1 MTKKRFTILA
11 LSATAIMALA
21 ACGEN
26 KDDPNG
32 HTYNTYLSTSPTNWN
47 VHNWQNADESYIQGF
62 TEIGFYDTIM
72 NSTKD
77 GYDFVC
83 EMAEEFPIAV
93 DPSEVP
99 EDLADKFY
107 ASTGGNAPKGAVWD
121 IKLNKQATFDNG
133 RAIKAK
139 DYVDSMERQLDPT
152 YANFRADS
160 YYNGNFVIAN
170 AETFYKNGRQTM
182 EPAYTYLMDS
192 AENDGKGNINKGNGK
207 FYLNVCKPSTYAQSL
222 FSSSGDDSLT
232 FYTALK
238 QRSEKASDAIELAAQ
253 RIYDANAYFAWK
265 SEKTEWVNFRA
276 NKATD
281 WAEVTKPDQVKSSM
295 LEGCP
300 DILIQDFD
308 AMDVYV
314 RAHVDDSSWGE
325 EHQDNMEKYSTAK
338 LKADLQTFVEG
349 MSSKQ
354 SGKGINTYMWEYPLF
369 TMIKHDRVNISM
381 SDVGIVAV
389 DDYTLRFY
397 LAKAIS
403 TLNLK
408 FALGGNWL
416 VDTELY
422 DSLTENLGNNT
433 RGTKYATNDAAN
445 YRSYGPYK
453 LTSFVPGSSIT
464 IKRNDNWYGYKD
476 GKHEGQY
483 QMQEIYTRVI
493 KDHNTAVNEFMAGKL
508 DDIDLTVDD
517 MAKYGASGRRTTTY
531 ESYTQK
537 ISFNTDRAKLLSRQ
551 SNNANKTI
559 LANTDFRKGLSLAL
573 DRKDFAA
580 KATAGS
586 KEFTGLLNDL
596 YLANV
601 ATGEMYR
608 NTEQGKSVYGMVY
621 NHLGG
626 ESIDEENGA
635 ALPESKAG
643 YNKKLAKEYI
653 KKAIL
658 EETASSSS
666 GHLVDGNTIDIEFR
680 VYDNEAANTKKMH
693 ANILEAWKGIVEEA
707 SNELK
712 SANKLT
718 TGIDL
723 TVKMVKDEDYY
734 TTAKN
739 GGYDMIFSTW
749 GGAAINPYGLMQVY
763 LEADFESTCEYGFK
777 GHQDEVNLA
786 IDVNGD
792 GEIDQASEVK
802 SFDGWYKEMDS
813 ATYNE
818 PELESYV
825 EPADKTSD
833 AWAEWNA
840 WSKIH
845 ENKLRILAGTEAGI
859 INRFEAIPVVARGTS
874 SLTGFKVENGSSTY
888 INLIGYGGIRFM
900 TFNYKNGEWSQFLK
914 ENNNN
919 LSDLYATWVN

>member
-1 MTKKRFTILA
+1 MTKKKFSLLA

-21 ACGEN
+21 SCGEN
-26 KDDPNG
+26 KDDGNL
-32 HTYNTYLSTSPTNWN
+32 HTYNAYLSTSPTNWN

-72 NSTKD
+72 NATKD

-83 EMAEEFPIAV
+83 EMAEQFPIAV

-107 ASTGGNAPKGAVWD
+107 SSTGSNAPKGAVWD
-121 IKLNKQATFDNG
+121 VKLNKAATFDNG

-139 DYVDSMERQLDPT
+139 DYVDSMQRQLDPK

-170 AETFYKNGRQTM
+170 AEAYYKNGRMTM
-182 EPAYTYLMDS
+182 EPAYTYLMDATAS
-192 AENDGKGNINKGNGK
+192 SNGVIHKSNNKW
-207 FYLNVCKPSTYAQSL
+207 YLNVCKPSTYAQSL
-222 FSSSGDDSLT
+222 FGNNSDDSVT

-238 QRSEKASDAIELAAQ
+238 QRSDKASDAVELAAQ

-265 SEKTEWVNFRA
+265 SEKEEWVNFRA
-276 NKATD
+276 QKAAD
-281 WAEVTKPDQVKSSM
+281 WAEVTKPDQVKSTM

-308 AMDVYV
+308 NMEVYV
-314 RAHVDDSSWGE
+314 RAHVDDSSWGD
-325 EHQDNMEKYSTAK
+325 EHKDNMEKYSTNK

-349 MSSKQ
+349 MSSRQ
-354 SGKGINTYMWEYPLF
+354 SNKGITSYMWEYPLF
-369 TMIKHDRVNISM
+369 TMIKHDRINIDM
-381 SDVGIVAV
+381 SDVGIVAL

-403 TLNLK
+403 SLNLK

-422 DSLTENLGNNT
+422 DRLSEDLGSNSW
-433 RGTKYATNDAAN
+433 GTKYATNDAAN

-453 LTSFVPGSSIT
+453 LTNFVPGSSIT
-464 IKRNDNWYGYKD
+464 IKRNENWYGYKD
-476 GKHEGQY
+476 GKHEGQFV
-483 QMQEIYTRVI
+483 MDEINTRVI
-493 KDHNTAVNEFMAGKL
+493 KDHNTAINEFMAGKL

-537 ISFNTDRAKLLSRQ
+537 ISFNTNRAKLLSRQ
-551 SNNANKTI
+551 SNNVNKTI
-559 LANTDFRKGLSLAL
+559 LANTNFRKGLSLAL

-608 NTEQGKSVYGMVY
+608 NTPQGKSVYGAVY

-626 ESIDEENGA
+626 STIDEENGP
-635 ALPESKAG
+635 ALAESKAG
-643 YNKKLAKEYI
+643 YNPALAKEYV
-653 KKAIL
+653 KKAIQ
-658 EETASSSS
+658 EELASSAE
-666 GHLVDGNTIDIEFR
+666 GHLVDGNDIEIEFR

-693 ANILEAWKGIVEEA
+693 ANIQEAWKKVVEDA
-707 SNELK
+707 SADL
-712 SANKLT
+712 KLT
-718 TGIDL
+718 NGITL
-723 TVKMVKDEDYY
+723 SIKMVKDEDYY

-763 LEADFESTCEYGFK
+763 LEADFASTCEYGFK
-777 GHQDEVNLA
+777 GHQNEVFLD

-792 GEIDQASEVK
+792 GEIDQNSEHK
-802 SFDGWYKEMDS
+802 TFDDWYKEMDS

-818 PELESYV
+818 PELESYE
-825 EPADKTSD
+825 EPADKSSD
-833 AWAEWNA
+833 AHAEWAA
-840 WSKIH
+840 WSRIH

-888 INLIGYGGIRFM
+888 INLIGYGGIRFLK
-900 TFNYKNGEWSQFLK
+900 FNYKNAEWNQFVKSLNGK
-914 ENNNN
+914 
-919 LSDLYATWVN
+919 LSDTYATWID